1 MFSKH
6 PDVAYII
13 WGIQKFVEM
22 VLSAQYQ
29 NNTILEL
36 KKNFKVTVQLT
47 ESDPSLLGVEAQ
59 RVYSHSETTVD
70 ILNFHLTQKIPIL
83 IRRDPNM
90 LCRIGIMG

>member
-1 MFSKH
+1 
-6 PDVAYII
+6 
-13 WGIQKFVEM
+13 M

-47 ESDPSLLGVEAQ
+47 ESDPSLLGIEAQ
-59 RVYSHSETTVD
+59 RVYSHNETRVD
-70 ILNFHLTQKIPIL
+70 ILNFHLTQKIPVL

>member
-1 MFSKH
+1 
-6 PDVAYII
+6 
-13 WGIQKFVEM
+13 M

-47 ESDPSLLGVEAQ
+47 ESDPSLLGIEAQ
-59 RVYSHSETTVD
+59 RVYSHNETTVD

-83 IRRDPNM
+83 SRRDSNM

>member
-47 ESDPSLLGVEAQ
+47 ESDPSLLGIEAQ
-59 RVYSHSETTVD
+59 RVYSHNETTVD

-83 IRRDPNM
+83 SRRDSNM